1 MDDVNPET
9 DELDDDDGDLDLLD
23 ELGED
28 NGTPWRP
35 ADSEEDEPIPQSI
48 QGRVSFIGEIERD
61 QKYGGGFA
69 PMLEV
74 TPRGPKDPGYGDV
87 DAWSVRAYHGVLAKK
102 IQRMLDN
109 GMKVGDLIALHYS
122 GKVGSKNDQEYH
134 NYTGKF
140 VAR

>member
-1 MDDVNPET
+1 MD
-9 DELDDDDGDLDLLD
+9 DDDDGDLDLLD

-35 ADSEEDEPIPQSI
+35 ADADEDEADYPMAI
-48 QGRVSFIGEIERD
+48 QGRVQYIGEIERD

-74 TPRGPKDPGYGDV
+74 TPRGEGDPGFGEV

-109 GMKVGDLIALHYS
+109 GLKIGDLIALKYC
-122 GKVGSKNDQEYH
+122 GKVQGSDNEYH

-140 VAR
+140 VPR